1 MAIPRDFSLKHG
13 KEVSPTEHKLPP
25 GPGGG
30 IQKYGH
36 PANGS
41 AAVRPI
47 SPLTW
52 RGSPGEITQPSPFPL
67 PSPRSPAL
75 FAQVEWL
82 HSSCNFWFRR
92 GWAIRSFFGFG
103 WWMGGPRIYVVIK
116 AVLTLDLAKGGSLL
130 P

>member
-1 MAIPRDFSLKHG
+1 MLLQIRPKTISVIGGHSIACGRKMSTECTQATHVTSALNSG
-13 KEVSPTEHKLPP
+13 KEASPTEHKLPP

-52 RGSPGEITQPSPFPL
+52 HGSQ
-67 PSPRSPAL
+67 
-75 FAQVEWL
+75 
-82 HSSCNFWFRR
+82 
-92 GWAIRSFFGFG
+92 
-103 WWMGGPRIYVVIK
+103 
-116 AVLTLDLAKGGSLL
+116 
-130 P
+130 